1 MRSIPAQIKSY
12 APGFALALIIALL
25 AKGIEALL
33 PPQMPVPAEMR
44 FESFQSSPSARP
56 MK

>member
-1 MRSIPAQIKSY
+1 MSLS
-12 APGFALALIIALL
+12 LASMTGAT
-25 AKGIEALL
+25 AAMAL

-44 FESFQSSPSARP
+44 FESIQSSPSARP